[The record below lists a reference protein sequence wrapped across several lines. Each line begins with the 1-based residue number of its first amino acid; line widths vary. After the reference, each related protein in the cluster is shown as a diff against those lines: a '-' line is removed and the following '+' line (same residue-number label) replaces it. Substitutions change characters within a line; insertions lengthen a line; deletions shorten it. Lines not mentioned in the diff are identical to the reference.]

1 MLSMRRLPRA
11 AGKRRTSG
19 AGRGQRMEHFYW
31 NVLRL
36 GNVAVSRHAQERILS
51 ENIPIA
57 AFEHALLWPSQPDVH
72 DGQDVLWREHNGL
85 RLVILLNPTPNRGA
99 VLVKTVYR
107 VNLQANARP
116 R

>member
-1 MLSMRRLPRA
+1 
-11 AGKRRTSG
+11 
-19 AGRGQRMEHFYW
+19 MEHFYR
-31 NVLRL
+31 NVLGL
-36 GNVAVSRHAQERILS
+36 GNVAVSRHAQERMMS
-51 ENIPIA
+51 ENITVA

-85 RLVILLNPTPNRGA
+85 RLVILLHPTPNRGA

-107 VNLQANARP
+107 VNLQANAHP